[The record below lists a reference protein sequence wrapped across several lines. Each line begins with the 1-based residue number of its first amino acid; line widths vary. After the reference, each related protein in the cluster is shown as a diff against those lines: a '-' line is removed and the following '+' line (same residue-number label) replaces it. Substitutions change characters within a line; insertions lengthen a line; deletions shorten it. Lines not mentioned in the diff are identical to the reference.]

1 MEKFFE
7 KFCIMVIIAILIAI
21 AWAMW
26 KPVLLDQNR
35 LQTIIRALNNY
46 EQSIR
51 NINQD
56 VNLLKQQLIKPEQP
70 RIEPFIP
77 ETKK

>member
-1 MEKFFE
+1 MFERFFE
-7 KFCIMVIIAILIAI
+7 KFCFMAIITILIAI

-35 LQTIIRALNNY
+35 LQEIVKVLNMHN
-46 EQSIR
+46 QSIL

-56 VNLLKQQLIKPEQP
+56 INLLKQQTTKSEIQPIK
-70 RIEPFIP
+70 
-77 ETKK
+77 

>member
-1 MEKFFE
+1 M
-7 KFCIMVIIAILIAI
+7 IITILIAI

-35 LQTIIRALNNY
+35 LQEIVKVLNMHN
-46 EQSIR
+46 QSIL

-56 VNLLKQQLIKPEQP
+56 INLLKQQTTKSEIQPIK
-70 RIEPFIP
+70 
-77 ETKK
+77 